1 MHVRSSFG
9 SAVSS
14 LLILNR
20 VSCVSWAL
28 AGTTEITCLFD
39 MISYF
44 PVGEPKLVHRGLGT
58 FPRKRVLCPRPLR
71 SRLRTGML
79 ISVIL
84 LF

>member
-9 SAVSS
+9 SAVSC

-20 VSCVSWAL
+20 LSCMSWAL
-28 AGTTEITCLFD
+28 AGTTEIPCVWDLD
-39 MISYF
+39 M
-44 PVGEPKLVHRGLGT
+44 
-58 FPRKRVLCPRPLR
+58 FPRKRELCLRPLR

-84 LF
+84 FY